1 MPSLGLSE
9 LIVVG
14 VIILV
19 FIGPERLPHAARSLG
34 RMYGRMRR
42 AADELQRAFV
52 MEADRIDEEERLR
65 ALREKRAASLDKLKA
80 EAEAQAGEGTR
91 AQPGPLP
98 VDGPEEDPPE
108 ASLPP
113 GFSPEEWEE
122 LPDHVKEIV
131 QRRRA
136 GGEG

>member
-14 VIILV
+14 IIVLV

-52 MEADRIDEEERLR
+52 MEADRIDEEDRLR
-65 ALREKRAASLDKLKA
+65 ALREKRSESLDKLKA
-80 EAEAQAGEGTR
+80 ESDAGEGTR
-91 AQPGPLP
+91 AQPAP
-98 VDGPEEDPPE
+98 VPVPAPEPEVAEE

-113 GFSPEEWEE
+113 GFTPEEWEE